1 MDEPKRCGS
10 SITVP
15 DHPPS
20 KLMSLKSCVALLL
33 AITALL
39 SACQSEV
46 PPPESSLAAVAP
58 SESLPKTA
66 RKPST
71 DEFLKDMRESQIMIL
86 SYVYAKS
93 EEAADPAAARLAV
106 LEESIGS
113 QLKSLATAT
122 PDGVQ
127 HRILDQ
133 LDDSSTNYWLAVKE
147 TIALKQA
154 QRNTLAE
161 ATLFGLVSQYAAEQE
176 QIIQRL
182 EIEKQRKVA
191 G

>member
-1 MDEPKRCGS
+1 MRFA
-10 SITVP
+10 
-15 DHPPS
+15 DHISRPPTP
-20 KLMSLKSCVALLL
+20 KLMSLKSCIALLL
-33 AITALL
+33 AIAALL

-46 PPPESSLAAVAP
+46 PPPEPSPAAVAP
-58 SESLPKTA
+58 SESLPQTA

-71 DEFLKDMRESQIMIL
+71 DEILKDMRESQIMIL

-93 EEAADPAAARLAV
+93 YEAAEPSVARLAV

-113 QLKSLATAT
+113 QLKSLVAAT
-122 PDGVQ
+122 PDSVQ
-127 HRILDQ
+127 QRILEQ
-133 LDDSSTNYWLAVKE
+133 LVDSSTSYWLAVKE
-147 TIALKQA
+147 TIALKKA

-182 EIEKQRKVA
+182 AIEKQR
-191 G
+191 